1 MDILCY
7 MDRQGR
13 GFSMIY
19 REIKQLNKELS
30 VCELGEEQRVVL
42 SLMNDFKQNGVS

>member
-1 MDILCY
+1 
-7 MDRQGR
+7 
-13 GFSMIY
+13 MIY

-30 VCELGEEQRVVL
+30 IRELGEEQRLVL